1 MRGIDESKKLDYHL
15 SMELRESEGRFS
27 AIFEQAAVGMA
38 QIDSHTGEFN
48 LINQKYCDIVGYS
61 REEMTSRTFQAS
73 IRRIFLG
80 T

>member
-15 SMELRESEGRFS
+15 RMELRESEGRFS

-48 LINQKYCDIVGYS
+48 
-61 REEMTSRTFQAS
+61 A
-73 IRRIFLG
+73 RRPPNEI
-80 T
+80 